1 MTERNERLIRE
12 GEPEASADP
21 ERFLPDVD
29 VLLAEMAED
38 APEMPADFHE
48 RWTRAVRAEAAA
60 PAGPEQKATR
70 PRRGWTVQARRLA
83 GAAAVMIFLIG
94 GTLLSRDSLREKT
107 LQTTAVQAPRTESA
121 GHEEAPAA
129 AGESAAERAG
139 EAETAAAE
147 ADAAHLTYAAGEAAE
162 ADEAE
167 ADEAAAM
174 EDMDAAVPMEELE
187 EAAPMSVNSFLMTD
201 ADSGTVTADGAL
213 AGTAKSAQMK
223 EAAPAEE
230 SAAESARMEAEE
242 PQADAPAAA
251 AEEEAG
257 AVPETEAEERAG
269 EEQPE
274 AENALLR
281 FLRDLGAFAGRMGP
295 VLAGAAALWAAAEG
309 ARLIRRRRGRH

>member
-21 ERFLPDVD
+21 ERFLPEMDA
-29 VLLAEMAED
+29 LLAEMAED

-60 PAGPEQKATR
+60 PAGPEQKETR
-70 PRRGWTVQARRLA
+70 PHRGWTVQARRLA

-129 AGESAAERAG
+129 AGESAAERTG
-139 EAETAAAE
+139 EAETAAAG

-162 ADEAE
+162 ADEA
-167 ADEAAAM
+167 AAM
-174 EDMDAAVPMEELE
+174 EDTDAAVPMEELE

-257 AVPETEAEERAG
+257 AVPETDAEERAG

>member
-12 GEPEASADP
+12 GEPEASVDP
-21 ERFLPDVD
+21 ERFLPEMDA
-29 VLLAEMAED
+29 LLAEMAED

-48 RWTRAVRAEAAA
+48 RWTRAVRKEAAA
-60 PAGPEQKATR
+60 SAGPEQKATL

-139 EAETAAAE
+139 EAETAAAG
-147 ADAAHLTYAAGEAAE
+147 ADAARLTYAAGEA
-162 ADEAE
+162 AE

-257 AVPETEAEERAG
+257 AVPETDAEERAG

-281 FLRDLGAFAGRMGP
+281 FLRDLCAFAGRMGP

>member
-21 ERFLPDVD
+21 ERFLPEMDA
-29 VLLAEMAED
+29 LLAEMAED

-60 PAGPEQKATR
+60 SAEPEQKATR

-162 ADEAE
+162 ADEA
-167 ADEAAAM
+167 AAM
-174 EDMDAAVPMEELE
+174 ENTDAAAPME
-187 EAAPMSVNSFLMTD
+187 EAAPMSVNSFPMTD
-201 ADSGTVTADGAL
+201 EDSGTVTADGAL

-230 SAAESARMEAEE
+230 SAAGSARMEAEE

-257 AVPETEAEERAG
+257 AVPETDAEERAG

-274 AENALLR
+274 TENALLR

>member
-12 GEPEASADP
+12 GEPEASVDP
-21 ERFLPDVD
+21 ERFLPEMDA
-29 VLLAEMAED
+29 LLAEMAED

-60 PAGPEQKATR
+60 SAGPEQKETR

-121 GHEEAPAA
+121 EHEEAPAA

-139 EAETAAAE
+139 EAETAAAG
-147 ADAAHLTYAAGEAAE
+147 ADAARLAYAAEEA
-162 ADEAE
+162 AE

-230 SAAESARMEAEE
+230 SAAESARMEAEK

-257 AVPETEAEERAG
+257 TVPETEAEERAG

-274 AENALLR
+274 TENALLR

>member
-12 GEPEASADP
+12 GEPEASVDP
-21 ERFLPDVD
+21 ERFLPEMDA
-29 VLLAEMAED
+29 LLAEMAED

-60 PAGPEQKATR
+60 SAGPEQKETR

-139 EAETAAAE
+139 EAETAAAG
-147 ADAAHLTYAAGEAAE
+147 ADAARLAYAAEEA
-162 ADEAE
+162 AE

-230 SAAESARMEAEE
+230 SAAESARMEAEK

-257 AVPETEAEERAG
+257 TVPETEAEERAG

-274 AENALLR
+274 TENALLR

>member
-12 GEPEASADP
+12 GEPEASVDP
-21 ERFLPDVD
+21 ERFLPEMDA
-29 VLLAEMAED
+29 LLAEMAED

-60 PAGPEQKATR
+60 PAGAEQKATR

-129 AGESAAERAG
+129 ASESAAERAG
-139 EAETAAAE
+139 EAETAAAG

-162 ADEAE
+162 ADEA
-167 ADEAAAM
+167 AAM
-174 EDMDAAVPMEELE
+174 EDTDAAVPMEELE

-230 SAAESARMEAEE
+230 SAAGSARMEAEE

-257 AVPETEAEERAG
+257 AVPETDAEERAG